1 MNLII
6 GAKLKVHL
14 LGTVRWVGLVW
25 LVSALAPK
33 TEIGHLK
40 KAGRKHQ
47 VCIGTTHEVEGL
59 IIGLCGAGIMTL

>member
-1 MNLII
+1 MTLRTVNAWKVCWLVNLII

-14 LGTVRWVGLVW
+14 LGTVRCVGLVW

-40 KAGRKHQ
+40 KAEENIRF
-47 VCIGTTHEVEGL
+47 V
-59 IIGLCGAGIMTL
+59 